1 MIGYITLG
9 ANDIENTGAFY
20 DAIFASLG
28 ARKSYDTASAKAWQT
43 KEGTPIFSIIT
54 PYNGHAATAG
64 NGVMI
69 ALKADSPEHVNKLHA
84 KALELGASNE
94 GAPGIRAGGYY
105 CAYFRD
111 PEGHKINFHCEAY

>member
-69 ALKADSPEHVNKLHA
+69 ALKAAMIMLTSLTLMKSSTQTSPYPFGRAAIHFLKIKVFY
-84 KALELGASNE
+84 
-94 GAPGIRAGGYY
+94 IRAIMECHNPY
-105 CAYFRD
+105 
-111 PEGHKINFHCEAY
+111 